1 MNKYKILILGTTGML
16 GSEMY
21 KFFARDKKFQIFKM
35 NRKYSKNSI
44 KINIEDQDDLINK
57 IKLINPDFVINC
69 IGWIKQ
75 KYVSGKMPYII
86 NSQLPLFLSQLS
98 LILKFKLIHIST
110 DCVFTGKKGNYL
122 DNDKKDAEDL
132 YGLSKNLGEVKNLN
146 TTTLRTSI
154 IGFENGLKKYGLLE
168 WFLSQ
173 KINVKGFDKVLF
185 SGLTTLELSKIIK
198 RYIFNKKLYNNI
210 LNVSSKPISKFE
222 LLKLIKITFNKDV
235 RITKCTKIKLN
246 RTLNSK
252 KFKKITSYK
261 CPSWKKML
269 NEMHVVYKKD
279 YERI

>member
-16 GSEMY
+16 GNEMC
-21 KFFARDKKFQIFKM
+21 KIFSKDKKFEIFKM
-35 NRKYSKNSI
+35 NRKKSKNSI
-44 KINIEDQDDLINK
+44 IINVEDQSDLINK
-57 IKLINPDFVINC
+57 INLIKPDYVINC

-75 KYVSGKMPYII
+75 KRVNSKMPHII
-86 NSQLPLFLSQLS
+86 NSQLPLLLSQLS
-98 LILKFKLIHIST
+98 LILNFKLIHIST

-122 DNDKKDAEDL
+122 DNDKKDAKDL

-146 TTTLRTSI
+146 TTTFRTSI
-154 IGFENGLKKYGLLE
+154 IGLENGTKKYGLLE

-173 KINVKGFDKVLF
+173 KINVKGFDKVFF
-185 SGLTTLELSKIIK
+185 SGLTTLELSKTIK

-210 LNVSSKPISKFE
+210 LNVSSKSISKFE
-222 LLKLIKITFNKDV
+222 LLNLIKITFNKDV
-235 RITKCTKIKLN
+235 KIIKCTKTKLN
-246 RTLNSK
+246 RTLNSN
-252 KFKKITSYK
+252 KFKKITGYK